1 MQILPDDTLI
11 APLAA
16 AVEQPILPRASDST
30 NIPMKMYVV
39 KHYWTRVHVMHYSH
53 ATMPSI
59 HRQPGRP
66 FWFCAFSIFNPETH
80 TSRRVF
86 RSTKTSDKRQ
96 ALEIC
101 RAWHKA
107 ERLARTG
114 KLSVDAAREVIAR
127 GVSDVFTA
135 ANIESIPSA
144 SIKAWCDTWLEA
156 KAIEAEPS
164 THIRY
169 KTIMEHFSAF
179 LGLAKSKRDLS
190 TLQASDIA
198 RFRDYEAKELS
209 RATANLS
216 LRVLRVCFGE
226 AVRQGLLTINP
237 AVRVKFLK
245 GAAESKRRAFTLSEI
260 KRILGACGDEVEW
273 RGLVLFGLYLGQ
285 RLGDLARLTW
295 RAVNLEQGEIAFT
308 TRKTGRRIV
317 LPLVQ
322 PLSDY
327 LASLRASDN
336 PDAFIFPRSASA
348 RRTSDLSHQFR
359 RILVEAGLIQ
369 PRTYES
375 TGRGHSGTREPS
387 EISFHSL
394 RHSAVTMLKASGLS
408 DVFAREIVGHESAA
422 VSRQYT
428 HLSTDDLRTA
438 MQRLPDV
445 TNG

>member
-1 MQILPDDTLI
+1 M
-11 APLAA
+11 
-16 AVEQPILPRASDST
+16 
-30 NIPMKMYVV
+30 NI
-39 KHYWTRVHVMHYSH
+39 MHYSY

-66 FWFCAFSIFNPETH
+66 YWFCAFSIFNPETR

-86 RSTKTSDKRQ
+86 RSTKTSDRKQ

-107 ERLARTG
+107 TLKARNG
-114 KLSVDAAREVIAR
+114 KLSVDAAREVIAQ

-135 ANIESIPSA
+135 ANVESMPSA
-144 SIKAWCDTWLEA
+144 SIKAWCETWLEA
-156 KAIEAEPS
+156 KAIEAEQS
-164 THIRY
+164 THDRY
-169 KTIMEHFSAF
+169 KTIMEHFSEF
-179 LGLAKSKRDLS
+179 LGAVKSKRDLS
-190 TLQASDIA
+190 TLQTSDIA
-198 RFRDYEAKELS
+198 RFRDHEAKN
-209 RATANLS
+209 RATATANLA
-216 LRVLRVCFGE
+216 LRVLRVCLGE
-226 AVRQGLLTINP
+226 AVRQGLLTVNP

-245 GAAESKRRAFTLSEI
+245 SSKESKRRAFTLAEI
-260 KRILGACGDEVEW
+260 KRLLKACGEDQEG

-295 RAVNLEQGEIAFT
+295 RAVNFETGEIAFSA
-308 TRKTGRRIV
+308 RKTGRRIV

-327 LASLRASDN
+327 LSALPASDN
-336 PDAFIFPRSASA
+336 PDAYIFPRSASA

-359 RILVEAGLIQ
+359 RILVEAGLIE
-369 PRTYES
+369 PHTHES
-375 TGRGHSGTREPS
+375 TGRGHSGTRKPS

-408 DVFAREIVGHESAA
+408 DFIAREIVGHDSAA

-428 HLSTDDLRTA
+428 HLSTDDLRSA